1 MAKIPNNFDGVK
13 LREKYNLTEHDFYA
27 VGDEL
32 ICPSLPDLTDADLL
46 DCIASPRYTITPDD
60 NHTVINNPVDI
71 TVTGAANEAVTLY
84 AYPVTDVPDVSHE
97 LDVALDADGRGVVPF
112 VADSAGQWAIRG
124 KAGALATVVSI
135 ILVVA

>member
-1 MAKIPNNFDGVK
+1 MINVGK
-13 LREKYNLTEHDFYA
+13 LHKQIEAAGIEISGCNA
-27 VGDEL
+27 NGIVW
-32 ICPSLPDLTDADLL
+32 DADGNEIQSRA
-46 DCIASPRYTITPDD
+46 DVEAIIAAHNPTIYIITPDD

-71 TVTGAANEAVTLY
+71 TVIGAANEAVTLY

-124 KAGALATVVSI
+124 KAGELANIVSI